1 MPMWFD
7 PFREMGPVALLLR
20 WQQTWQ
26 LLARH

>member
-7 PFREMGPVALLLR
+7 PFREMGPVALLR